1 MTIAQRLVAE
11 TRRSHPV
18 LGHEALDIYEQGC
31 HAQTVRCGMPHRQGV
46 LCRTYPISA
55 FACDRTH
62 VSNEDE
68 MDRVRAA
75 VQRAMDRKGFKRKPL
90 AKAAGIGET
99 VVRDLLEG
107 RNLDVRVGT
116 LRRLAGPLETSLEE
130 LLGAPGVPVT
140 GRVGAG
146 GSVEFV
152 EETGELA
159 TVVRPPGITVDL
171 EAAEVVG
178 DSMLPRYSSGDVVYF
193 SRRFDGLLDEYY
205 GEFCIARIA
214 SGETYVK
221 LLARGSRPG
230 LVTLRSLNAADMEDV
245 EIQWATPIVFVLPR
259 YARRLTAYYF

>member
-1 MTIAQRLVAE
+1 
-11 TRRSHPV
+11 
-18 LGHEALDIYEQGC
+18 
-31 HAQTVRCGMPHRQGV
+31 
-46 LCRTYPISA
+46 
-55 FACDRTH
+55 
-62 VSNEDE
+62 

-116 LRRLAGPLETSLEE
+116 LRKLSVPLETSLED
-130 LLGAPGVPVT
+130 LLGLPGVPIT

-146 GSVEFV
+146 GSVEFA
-152 EETGELA
+152 EETGELK
-159 TVVRPPGITVDL
+159 TVIRPPGMSGAL

-205 GEFCIARIA
+205 GEFCIARLLT
-214 SGETYVK
+214 GETFVK

-230 LVTLRSLNAADMEDV
+230 FVTLRSLNAADMEDV
-245 EIQWATPIVFVLPR
+245 EVEWATPIVFVLPR
-259 YARRLTAYYF
+259 YARRLTNL